1 MAVILVMIAIAMP
14 QSASAACSHTATAEN
29 ATYDW
34 AGSNVKVGKCVAK
47 LYCSK
52 CKALLET
59 VTLTVSSKSYIEPTC
74 ETEDEQIW
82 KATGKSTKYPSITYY
97 SESTTYTWGKKGH
110 GTKGYNAVYSWTGNY
125 MDAHCFMQL
134 TCLDCRQMVCNI
146 AANTVEKDPN
156 GHKEPTCTL
165 EGKET
170 WVATFDIDM
179 KGYVT
184 YKSQNSKAFATPC
197 NGHGNT
203 LNYTPTYTWSTNA
216 SNPTCKLTLMCND
229 CHNNVLE
236 NYPMTV
242 VEAEASRVEPGCEK
256 AGQAVYNAKYT
267 FNERVYGSRRY
278 AAKSDRTY
286 ELAACGHG
294 HTEGYTPTFSWTGNE
309 IEPLCDFTL
318 KCNDCSKVVVNAQKV
333 TPALVDGS
341 RVEPTCEDLGS
352 IDFSVTG
359 NYSTTKDA
367 SFKETNKH
375 TFSIRRKGHGL
386 KGYKADYTWAENYE
400 DRACSLTVV
409 CLACNKKVIDNKSL
423 ELVEDEEEHIDATC
437 EEDGHAKFSVS
448 GEFIE
453 PGFSRAKYSGT
464 SSKEYVI
471 LAFGHDID
479 ENSQCTHCGTSF
491 KDPEIFELNEDE
503 VYEAVASHVVDGMI
517 YNRSFN
523 GGIWNTWYVPFE
535 TSVEKLAESYVKAA
549 YIESVHNYDDDK
561 DGTYDRTVLNVMTLS
576 NGNIHAGTPYLVMAD
591 CNLDK
596 IELGKTTMAAADDVK
611 NIRMKSA
618 SHTFDIIGSYCGIDA
633 SEMTAN
639 TNFTLD
645 EEGMMNVAE
654 DALAPYRWAIKQT
667 NGQIIADEANNVKAL
682 QILVIGEEDQET
694 GIRTIYP
701 ANEQKTYN
709 ANGIFDLNGRK
720 LDVARKGVNI
730 VNGKKIVK

>member
-14 QSASAACSHTATAEN
+14 QNAWAACSHTATAEN

-34 AGSNVKVGKCVAK
+34 TGSNVRVGKCVAK
-47 LYCSK
+47 LNCSK

-59 VTLTVSSKSYIEPTC
+59 VTLTVSTKSYTEPTC
-74 ETEDEQIW
+74 EEDDELIW
-82 KATGKSTKYPSITYY
+82 MATGKSVKYPSISYYAESITY
-97 SESTTYTWGKKGH
+97 SWGKKGH
-110 GTKGYNAVYSWTGNY
+110 GTKGYNANYNWTGNY
-125 MDAHCFMQL
+125 IDPHCNLQL

-146 AANTVEKDPN
+146 MANSVEKDEN

-165 EGKET
+165 EGAEK
-170 WVATFDIDM
+170 WDAIFDIDM

-184 YKSQNSKAFATPC
+184 YHSKTSKVFATPC
-197 NGHGNT
+197 NGHGNLT
-203 LNYTPTYTWSTNA
+203 NYTPTYKWSDDAN
-216 SNPTCKLTLMCND
+216 NPSCKLTLMCND
-229 CHNNVLE
+229 CHTNVLE
-236 NYPMTV
+236 NYPLPLT
-242 VEAEASRVEPGCEK
+242 ETETSRIEPSCEK
-256 AGQAVYNAKYT
+256 AGQALFNAKYT
-267 FNERVYGSRRY
+267 FKESVYGSKRY
-278 AAKSDRTY
+278 NAKSEKTY
-286 ELAACGHG
+286 ELPACGHG
-294 HTEGYTPTFSWTGNE
+294 YTEGYTPTFSWTGNE
-309 IEPLCDFTL
+309 NEPLCDFTL

-333 TPALVDGS
+333 TPALVENS

-359 NYSTTKDA
+359 NYNSGKDA
-367 SFKETNKH
+367 SFKRTNKH

-386 KGYKADYTWAENYE
+386 KGYKAEYTWAENYE
-400 DRACSLTVV
+400 NRACVLTVV
-409 CLACNKKVIDNKSL
+409 CQACNKKVIDNKSL
-423 ELVEDEEEHIDATC
+423 ELVEDEDEHVDATC
-437 EEDGHAKFSVS
+437 EENGHAKFTVR

-453 PGFSRAKYSGT
+453 PEFSRAKYTGT
-464 SSKEYVI
+464 SSMEYI
-471 LAFGHDID
+471 IFAFGHDLD
-479 ENSQCTHCGTSF
+479 EHSQCTHCGTSF
-491 KDPEIFELNEDE
+491 KEPEIFELNEDE
-503 VYEAVASHVVDGMI
+503 VYESVAANVVDGMI

-535 TSVEKLAESYVKAA
+535 TSVEKLGESFIKAA

-561 DGTYDRTVLNVMTLS
+561 DGTYDRTVLNVMTLK
-576 NGNIHAGTPYLVMAD
+576 NGNIYAGTPYLVMAD
-591 CNLDK
+591 MDLDK

-611 NIRMKSA
+611 SIRMKTA

-633 SEMTAN
+633 DKMTEN
-639 TNFTLD
+639 TNFTLN
-645 EEGMMNVAE
+645 ENGQMVVAE

-701 ANEQKTYN
+701 ASQQKSYN

-720 LDVARKGVNI
+720 LDAARKGINI